1 MNEPEPRVT
10 ISVDQKIYLG
20 NYESASVGIILSSL
34 PAGVTEAEIEALLDT
49 GRLAYGKMV
58 ERLAE
63 KVAARREAGR

>member
-1 MNEPEPRVT
+1 MSEEPRVT
-10 ISVDQKIYLG
+10 IAIDQKLNMG

-34 PAGVTEAEIEALLDT
+34 PVDITEAEIDALLDT

>member
-1 MNEPEPRVT
+1 MDEPRVT
-10 ISVDQKIYLG
+10 IAIDQKLNMG

-34 PAGVTEAEIEALLDT
+34 PVGVTEAEIEALLDT

-63 KVAARREAGR
+63 KVAAKREAGR